1 LPKWVEGKVVNNI
14 HWHEN
19 LFSLQVEAAVN
30 KFIAGQFTSL
40 ALDIDGERIA
50 RPYSFLSSP
59 GQQPLEF
66 FFYVATDGVLSN
78 ALVKL
83 QPGDSL
89 WLKEQANG
97 FFTLEEVPASRDLWM
112 LATGTG
118 VAPYFSMLGSE
129 EIWQRYRHVV
139 LVQGVRSKPDLQYQN
154 LVTSYQESYPGRFY
168 FQPFVSREACEGS
181 IQGRI
186 PDSLRD
192 GDLEARIGLN
202 LDVEH
207 SQVMLCGNPDMV
219 KDTVELLKQRGFKKN
234 LRRKPGQITTENY
247 W

>member
-1 LPKWVEGKVVNNI
+1 MPKWVEGKVVKNI

-19 LFSLQVEAAVN
+19 LFSLQVEAEVAPFV
-30 KFIAGQFTSL
+30 AGQFTSL

-83 QPGDSL
+83 KPGDRL

-97 FFTLEEVPASRDLWM
+97 FFTLAEVPASRDLWM

-118 VAPYFSMLGSE
+118 VAPYFQCWAMKKSGS
-129 EIWQRYRHVV
+129 
-139 LVQGVRSKPDLQYQN
+139 
-154 LVTSYQESYPGRFY
+154 
-168 FQPFVSREACEGS
+168 
-181 IQGRI
+181 
-186 PDSLRD
+186 
-192 GDLEARIGLN
+192 
-202 LDVEH
+202 
-207 SQVMLCGNPDMV
+207 
-219 KDTVELLKQRGFKKN
+219 DTVMSCWYRAYAANWIYSIRIRWQAIKRLTPGAFISSLLSVVKPVKAPLKAGF
-234 LRRKPGQITTENY
+234 
-247 W
+247 

>member
-1 LPKWVEGKVVNNI
+1 MPKWVEGKVVKNI

-19 LFSLQVEAAVN
+19 LFSLQVEAEVGP
-30 KFIAGQFTSL
+30 FVAGQFTSL
-40 ALDIDGERIA
+40 ALDINGERVA

-59 GQQPLEF
+59 GHQPLEF

-97 FFTLEEVPASRDLWM
+97 FFTLDEVPDSRDLWM

-118 VAPYFSMLGSE
+118 VAPYFSMLGCE
-129 EIWQRYRHVV
+129 DIWRRYHHVI
-139 LVQGVRSKPDLQYQN
+139 LVQGVRSRLDLQYQE
-154 LVTSYQESYPGRFY
+154 LVAGYQEAYLGRFY
-168 FQPFVSREACEGS
+168 FQSFVSREDCKGA
-181 IQGRI
+181 IKGRI
-186 PDSLRD
+186 PDSLRE
-192 GDLEARIGLN
+192 GELETRIGLE
-202 LDVEH
+202 LDMEY